1 MVLVAALGGR
11 ALPAT
16 RVIEQQFAGAK
27 RLRLP
32 RGGRLFCQA
41 KLPDCKIM
49 GEGAKGRSSAKQ
61 ALQDLKKPL
70 GEHLLKSNC
79 MPIIIRLAWHDAGT
93 YDKVLSPCRAAQLIF
108 AGHCWPVCTDLFVR
122 SVHPSVTAA
131 HCPTPSTDF
140 ARLRRTSAWTSG
152 QCVEALPAP
161 SAFTRRSHTVPTQV
175 SGLGAAV
182 LLAQVLLA
190 VIRQNR

>member
-1 MVLVAALGGR
+1 MDEYSGPTRPGTSRHLSKAARWREAHATCAPPNWHHKRQHCSMVLAAALGGR

-93 YDKVLSPCRAAQLIF
+93 YDKVGSPCCGVQPIVAA
-108 AGHCWPVCTDLFVR
+108 GGWPDLFVR
-122 SVHPSVTAA
+122 SVHPSVAA
-131 HCPTPSTDF
+131 
-140 ARLRRTSAWTSG
+140 A
-152 QCVEALPAP
+152 QLPKP
-161 SAFTRRSHTVPTQV
+161 
-175 SGLGAAV
+175 
-182 LLAQVLLA
+182 
-190 VIRQNR
+190 IR